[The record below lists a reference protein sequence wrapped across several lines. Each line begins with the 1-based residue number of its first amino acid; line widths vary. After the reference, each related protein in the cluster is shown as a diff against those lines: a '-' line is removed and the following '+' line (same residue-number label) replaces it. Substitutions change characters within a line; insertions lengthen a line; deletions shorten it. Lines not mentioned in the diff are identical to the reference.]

1 MNEKSRV
8 VILMIQF
15 TILCS
20 DHSGFILEIIWESVD
35 IKWDYE
41 QHIWK
46 VEDNI
51 FRGHDLK

>member
-41 QHIWK
+41 QHIWE

>member
-1 MNEKSRV
+1 MKSNIF
-8 VILMIQF
+8 VILMTQF

-35 IKWDYE
+35 IKWNDE
-41 QHIWK
+41 QPICK

-51 FRGHDLK
+51 FRGHD